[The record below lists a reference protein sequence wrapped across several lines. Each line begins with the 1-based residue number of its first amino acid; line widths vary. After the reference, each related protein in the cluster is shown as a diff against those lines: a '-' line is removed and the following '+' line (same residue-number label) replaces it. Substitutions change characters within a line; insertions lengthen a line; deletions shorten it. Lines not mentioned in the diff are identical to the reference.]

1 MSEKNKVLI
10 GMGSVVVV
18 LLGLLIF
25 TVIAYRKALSGSQTQ
40 VQECLTLVREHEGQ
54 LDEYKLRE
62 KQMQLSTRYR
72 LCLELMDKSPVAYP
86 GGVSDPCYSCIE
98 HVKDLGALTVE
109 GCKQFVE
116 CVDSQ
121 CGDSPAYGR

>member
-25 TVIAYRKALSGSQTQ
+25 TVVTYRSALSRSQTQ
-40 VQECLTLVREHEGQ
+40 VQECLTLVEEREDMF
-54 LDEYKLRE
+54 DECMQKT
-62 KQMQLSTRYR
+62 KQMQLATRYR
-72 LCLELMDKSPVAYP
+72 LCLELMDETPIAYP
-86 GGVSDPCYSCIE
+86 GGASDPCYACIE
-98 HVKDLGALTVE
+98 HAKDLGALTVE
-109 GCKQFVE
+109 GCEQFVE

-121 CGDSPAYGR
+121 CGGSPAYGR